1 MKTNPAELAG
11 DIREC
16 AGRLADLGFPGFAE
30 DLRHAASELIRLTTP
45 QPERLSFPPSN
56 GELRRRASEH
66 FAKARE
72 YTSEAVRWLRRET

>member
-1 MKTNPAELAG
+1 MKPNPTELAG

-30 DLRHAASELIRLTTP
+30 DLRHAASELVRLTS
-45 QPERLSFPPSN
+45 PERLSCPPSN

-72 YTSEAVRWLRRET
+72 YTSEAVRRLRRDG

>member
-1 MKTNPAELAG
+1 MKPNPAELAG

-30 DLRHAASELIRLTTP
+30 DLRHAASELVRLTS
-45 QPERLSFPPSN
+45 PERLSYPPSN
-56 GELRRRASEH
+56 GELRRKASEH

-72 YTSEAVRWLRRET
+72 YTSEAVRRLRRDT